1 LDKLESDASSYGFEG
16 MPEMS
21 DSNTA
26 SANGP
31 EVFPTQRVNKV
42 YMDRPW
48 QWLAAGWKD
57 YIASMGVG
65 IPYGLLFAVT
75 GAVLCYI
82 VWTYEIFYL
91 TWPLAAGF
99 LLIGPLLAVGLYDT
113 SRRLEKNQSVSL
125 GDALMAFRHNA
136 PQIGLMGVI
145 LLVINLAWVRFAS
158 LLFLLYFSDAPP
170 PPEVVPFINAF
181 LSVDA
186 IPFLIIGNAIG
197 AVFAFVTFAVSAISI
212 PMLLE
217 RNVNVVVAI
226 ATSVEAVRQNFKTM
240 VLWAFLVALFIGA
253 GIATAFVGLIVTLPL
268 VGHATWHAYKE
279 LVPPKEED

>member
-1 LDKLESDASSYGFEG
+1 
-16 MPEMS
+16 MS

-26 SANGP
+26 SASDLGP
-31 EVFPTQRVNKV
+31 FPGQKVNKV

-48 QWLAAGWKD
+48 QWLAAGWRD
-57 YIASMGVG
+57 FASSMNVG

-75 GAVLCYI
+75 GAVLTYI

-113 SRRLEKNQSVSL
+113 SRRLEKDQHVAL
-125 GDALMAFRHNA
+125 GDALMAFRHNG

-158 LLFLLYFSDAPP
+158 LLFFLYFSDAPP

-181 LSVDA
+181 LTVDA

-197 AVFAFVTFAVSAISI
+197 AIFAFVTFAVSAISI

-217 RNVNVVVAI
+217 RRVNVVVAI
-226 ATSVEAVRQNFKTM
+226 VTSVNAVRENFWTM
-240 VLWAFLVALFIGA
+240 VLWAWLVVLFIGV
-253 GIATAFVGLIVTLPL
+253 GIATGFIGLIVTLPL
-268 VGHATWHAYKE
+268 IGHATWHAYKD
-279 LVPPKEED
+279 LVPDEEGAQS